1 MTNLSPHLSLV
12 FVLATGAAAAM
23 TQLGYKTRRLRVR
36 VKTCASCGRHL
47 RHGACSHCAG

>member
-23 TQLGYKTRRLRVR
+23 TQLGYRSRRLRVR
-36 VKTCASCGRHL
+36 VRTCASCGRHL
-47 RHGACSHCAG
+47 RHGVCSRCAG